1 MSGSSNTTLYNSKSD
16 YLKNQ
21 LSNCNI
27 TKDTHHVPRCD
38 SIECDK
44 RVALSKKLGF
54 TIQNVNSNTNTNTN
68 TNVNQPSNNTP
79 SHFRHKSSFIR
90 NRIYSNSC

>member
-1 MSGSSNTTLYNSKSD
+1 MSGSSNTTLFNSKSD

-21 LSNCNI
+21 LSNCDI
-27 TKDTHHVPRCD
+27 TKDTHHIPRCD
-38 SIECDK
+38 SIECHK
-44 RVALSKKLGF
+44 RVALSKKFGF
-54 TIQNVNSNTNTNTN
+54 TIQNVNTNTNTN
-68 TNVNQPSNNTP
+68 TNKSSDNTP

>member
-1 MSGSSNTTLYNSKSD
+1 MSGSSNTTLFNSKSD
-16 YLKNQ
+16 YLKKHI
-21 LSNCNI
+21 SNCDI
-27 TKDTHHVPRCD
+27 IKDTHHVPRCD

-44 RVALSKKLGF
+44 HIALSKKFGY

-68 TNVNQPSNNTP
+68 TNKSSDNNTP

-90 NRIYSNSC
+90 NRIYSNSCS